1 MDEQV
6 KQLAETLKKSG
17 MAASEYDAIEKA
29 KNILNVKTQKSDSQE
44 EVQENSNQSSISPE
58 NEQPVPNLDADIKNE
73 DATLN
78 ELMKESNAVPEHV
91 EAENNPEKTEQT
103 EETGKVKEEVNEM
116 AEDKAEEK
124 LGKQEPEEDMFEEEK
139 KIDLTKVFNQNK

>member
-44 EVQENSNQSSISPE
+44 EVQEN
-58 NEQPVPNLDADIKNE
+58 
-73 DATLN
+73 
-78 ELMKESNAVPEHV
+78 
-91 EAENNPEKTEQT
+91 
-103 EETGKVKEEVNEM
+103 
-116 AEDKAEEK
+116 
-124 LGKQEPEEDMFEEEK
+124 
-139 KIDLTKVFNQNK
+139 